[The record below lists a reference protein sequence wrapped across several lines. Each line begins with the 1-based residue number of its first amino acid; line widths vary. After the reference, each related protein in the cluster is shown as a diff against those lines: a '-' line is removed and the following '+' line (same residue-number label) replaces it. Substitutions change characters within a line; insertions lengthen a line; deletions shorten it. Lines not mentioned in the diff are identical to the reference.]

1 LLACSGCE
9 GESAA
14 GAPTSTAEGLR
25 ARTGTRFA
33 VADFL
38 KPRMDGPAELDP
50 YLAPL
55 IYLEA
60 PHAAP
65 LGSALVDG
73 EGRLT
78 VDASRPAVYW
88 ADRTVRLAERERR
101 QLTFVWF
108 RDVRSPRAQG
118 VRLTF
123 DGDGFPV
130 ITEVLA
136 DESGRRILYVTHGL
150 EARAAE
156 AFGDPLPGRSFAV
169 EGAAGEEHG
178 VVLAGSVGS
187 APQPLG
193 PYVYQA
199 RDANDVVTTHCRC
212 SPTQASEIREM
223 IEYELV
229 PLAALDGVWPAEGAP
244 GFAPPDF
251 PARNLRLPPGF

>member
-1 LLACSGCE
+1 MLLACAGCD
-9 GESAA
+9 GESEA
-14 GAPTSTAEGLR
+14 GAPASTAESLR

-65 LGSALVDG
+65 LGSAFVDG
-73 EGRLT
+73 EGRLN

-88 ADRTVRLAERERR
+88 ADRIVRLAERERR

-108 RDVRSPRAQG
+108 RDVHPPRAQG

-136 DESGRRILYVTHGL
+136 DDSGRRILYVTHGL

-156 AFGDPLPGRSFAV
+156 AFGDPLPGRSFAI
-169 EGAAGEEHG
+169 EGAEDGG
-178 VVLAGSVGS
+178 VLAGSVGS
-187 APQPLG
+187 APRPLG

-199 RDANDVVTTHCRC
+199 RDANDVTTIHCRC
-212 SPTQASEIREM
+212 SPTQAGEIREM

-229 PLAALDGVWPAEGAP
+229 PLEALDGVWPAEGDP
-244 GFAPPDF
+244 GFAPPDS
-251 PARNLRLPPGF
+251 PARVLRLPPGF